1 MAKKGYILT
10 EDSINGIKIND
21 KIREEGLHEFSI
33 IHRDSFLDELINWIS
48 EARQDKEL
56 MKQDLKEL
64 MNWNDEYIL
73 TSNSTN
79 HYIGVNSDDYEET
92 CTELLELNASL

>member
-21 KIREEGLHEFSI
+21 KIREEELHEFSI

>member
-10 EDSINGIKIND
+10 EDCINGIKIND
-21 KIREEGLHEFSI
+21 KIREEELHEFSI

-56 MKQDLKEL
+56 MKQDLKKL

>member
-10 EDSINGIKIND
+10 ENRINGIKIND
-21 KIREEGLHEFSI
+21 KIREEELHEFSI
-33 IHRDSFLDELINWIS
+33 IHRDSFLDDLINWIS
-48 EARQDKEL
+48 EAKQDKEL

-73 TSNSTN
+73 ISNSTN
-79 HYIGVNSDDYEET
+79 YYIGVNSDDYEET